1 MTTVFFNGKKTYITW
16 GFGHLV
22 ELVPPEKYKDDWK
35 EWMLET
41 SPIFPNE
48 FKFQVGKGKKKQ
60 FNVVKQLLKNAS
72 EIIVATDSV
81 TDKLK
86 WTVGHADK
94 ILDQNWSGGKLC
106 MPMKID

>member
-1 MTTVFFNGKKTYITW
+1 MDDNRFFNGKKTYITW

-35 EWMLET
+35 EWVLET

-86 WTVGHADK
+86 WTVSDK
-94 ILDQNWSGGKLC
+94 
-106 MPMKID
+106 